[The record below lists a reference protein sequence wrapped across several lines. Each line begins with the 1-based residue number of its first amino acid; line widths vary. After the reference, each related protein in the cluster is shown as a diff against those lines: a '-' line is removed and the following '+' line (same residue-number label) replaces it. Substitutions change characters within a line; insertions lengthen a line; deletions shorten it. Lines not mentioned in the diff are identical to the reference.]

1 MAAPRAQSLL
11 RANIQSLVDLNAL
24 SVLSSLLGDISVHTV
39 GRGSA
44 IILALCLSLAACSA
58 DAEHQAV
65 SDASNISQ
73 GEAEAKSQN
82 ATTALRAFAPPEG
95 IRTTRLFSTKANS
108 AAERLERLE
117 RAVQVLRDDVD
128 TIAPVTLDIA
138 KKTTAVAGPI
148 GAPIGLRAEE
158 KEPPPENLVPVD
170 TETRNA
176 NIERLISA
184 SGADTG
190 SAPSM
195 KKSEEGASKPA
206 PADTSAGAIR
216 QARTADHKDMTR
228 LVLDMTASATPRARV
243 EDGGKKLIIDLPL
256 PWTGEASFRALEA
269 QLISGWQVKDGKMEV
284 DLLYPSQI
292 KQQLFISAQ
301 KGSNDYR
308 FVIDLYSADI
318 HKK

>member
-1 MAAPRAQSLL
+1 MFPRSSAPGNPSFRY
-11 RANIQSLVDLNAL
+11 
-24 SVLSSLLGDISVHTV
+24 
-39 GRGSA
+39 
-44 IILALCLSLAACSA
+44 
-58 DAEHQAV
+58 
-65 SDASNISQ
+65 
-73 GEAEAKSQN
+73 
-82 ATTALRAFAPPEG
+82 APPEG
-95 IRTTRLFSTKANS
+95 IRTTRLFDTKANS
-108 AAERLERLE
+108 AVERLERLE
-117 RAVQVLRDDVD
+117 RAVQALRDDVD

-158 KEPPPENLVPVD
+158 KEPPPENLVPID

-184 SGADTG
+184 AGADT
-190 SAPSM
+190 APAASV
-195 KKSEEGASKPA
+195 KKQEASASKPA
-206 PADTSAGAIR
+206 TPADASAGAIR

-228 LVLDMTASATPRARV
+228 LVLDMTASATPKAHI
-243 EDGGKKLIIDLPL
+243 EEGGKKMTIDLPL

-292 KQQLFISAQ
+292 KQQFPIPAQ

-308 FVIDLYSADI
+308 FVIDLYSADV